1 MPSYTNFRDKSYNPH
16 FLFSF
21 IIIVE
26 NFILQQLRLLTK
38 IYSRKKEAFFR
49 LKQEIQQAISD
60 LDVTITS
67 IIYDDSG
74 FINLR
79 LEGEEEVVASNY
91 LSTLFGKSY
100 RLDELDEGE
109 IIKGYIC
116 SSGKVG
122 FGLFVDIGIK
132 EPYATDALIP
142 LFNLRDQLMEGL
154 TVSTSKIINLYGLV
168 DNFPIEITIE
178 KVSIGLKQIEAK
190 LSVDQVAL
198 FNRWLDENL
207 EKLYIIGAFEEE
219 IEEAL
224 YKTRHRQDV
233 IEIVQ
238 LGWMEYALT
247 CKFNTTAKGL
257 IPELGK
263 RLESVRLEIFQPAEI
278 KRYMKERLK
287 KE

>member
-1 MPSYTNFRDKSYNPH
+1 M
-16 FLFSF
+16 
-21 IIIVE
+21 E

-49 LKQEIQQAISD
+49 LKREIQQAVSD

-79 LEGEEEVVASNY
+79 LEGEEEIVASNY
-91 LSTLFGKSY
+91 LSTLFGRSY
-100 RLDELDEGE
+100 GLDELKEEE

-142 LFNLRDQLMEGL
+142 LFNLRDQLMDGL
-154 TVSTSKIINLYGLV
+154 TVSTRKIIDLYGLV

-178 KVSIGLKQIEAK
+178 KVSIGLKRIEAK
-190 LSVDQVAL
+190 LSEDQIIL

-207 EKLYIIGAFEEE
+207 EKLYILGAFEEE

-224 YKTRHRQDV
+224 YQTRHQRDV
-233 IEIVQ
+233 IEIVK

-263 RLESVRLEIFQPAEI
+263 RLENARLEIFQPTKI
-278 KRYMKERLK
+278 KRFIKERLK
-287 KE
+287 E